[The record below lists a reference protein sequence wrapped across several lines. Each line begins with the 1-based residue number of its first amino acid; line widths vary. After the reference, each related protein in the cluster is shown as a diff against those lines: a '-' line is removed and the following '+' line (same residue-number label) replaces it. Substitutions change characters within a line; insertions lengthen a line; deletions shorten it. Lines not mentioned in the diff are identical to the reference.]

1 MIFNILIMSKL
12 QEVFNRI
19 NQSKS
24 EQKKIKKMYRDALDN
39 SADYK
44 QVVENLKQ
52 NRERKKQIEESVK
65 EDFSSEFSRL
75 DTLKLDLQNDM
86 MLISDIALTKLVK
99 GEKVEVQDQNNDAYE
114 PLFTVKFKKSK

>member
-1 MIFNILIMSKL
+1 MSKL